1 MYSPQSWRSAVQYPG
16 TCLRGRNWRQ
26 CQGALTDKQH
36 NCSGICLLL
45 TRWGRDEIDAI
56 LQTTFSN
63 AFSWMKMYWFRLK
76 FHWSLFPSVQLTIF
90 QHWSAPSH
98 YLNQWCLFHWR
109 IFALFGLNV
118 LSGYL
123 LHTFILQQKML
134 LSVLSSL
141 RTYIHFYTHT
151 HSLTSACTYRWDI
164 HVTLIH
170 K

>member
-26 CQGALTDKQH
+26 CQGALTNKQF

-45 TRWGRDEIDAI
+45 TRWGRNEIDTLFKCI
-56 LQTTFSN
+56 FLN
-63 AFSWMKMYWFRLK
+63 EIYWFRLK
-76 FHWSLFPSVQLTIF
+76 CHWSLFPSVQLTIF
-90 QHWSAPSH
+90 RHWSAPSH
-98 YLNQWCLFHWR
+98 YLNQWCLLYWR
-109 IFALFGLNV
+109 LFALFGLNE

-134 LSVLSSL
+134 LSVLSPL

-151 HSLTSACTYRWDI
+151 HSLSCPCMYRRDMHI
-164 HVTLIH
+164 ILIH